1 MHIKVLGTGCAKC
14 NATAKLIEETAR
26 GKGVEIKLEKVEN
39 LAEILAYGVMS
50 TPAVMVDGKLVHVGG
65 VPTKAAVESWLA
77 GSSGAGCGC
86 CGGKC

>member
-1 MHIKVLGTGCAKC
+1 
-14 NATAKLIEETAR
+14 
-26 GKGVEIKLEKVEN
+26 VEN